1 MFARFNKWTEFP
13 FRSLSNRQD
22 PIWTRERKSKYFI
35 KRVFPRRKIRAILPN
50 SVSSYI
56 LVSFFFF
63 LSFLERKNNFDEF
76 SILFFLFFFFLFLDD
91 ARIERGD
98 GWNYIIAYW
107 IFKLAYDKFRVQSEV
122 NLLGKMLYRSIEI
135 NFTRYRITLHRIT
148 LL

>member
-1 MFARFNKWTEFP
+1 MFARFLINGPSFHPEF
-13 FRSLSNRQD
+13 SNRQD

-35 KRVFPRRKIRAILPN
+35 KRYSSGGKYEQFCLN

-56 LVSFFFF
+56 LRF
-63 LSFLERKNNFDEF
+63 
-76 SILFFLFFFFLFLDD
+76 FFLFFFWKRKTISMNFPFFLFFGHSMMRELKEETGGMV
-91 ARIERGD
+91 IM
-98 GWNYIIAYW
+98 AYR

-135 NFTRYRITLHRIT
+135 NFTRYRITLHRIM

>member
-35 KRVFPRRKIRAILPN
+35 KRVFPGGKYEQFCRTLFQVIF
-50 SVSSYI
+50 
-56 LVSFFFF
+56 SFLF

-76 SILFFLFFFFLFLDD
+76 SILFFLFSFLFLDD